1 MARPRAHRWVERSV
15 QGSVQGSAA
24 IIEKTR
30 PQPVKRSAERKV
42 TGRPRNAWIFF
53 GVPLRIQYNGV
64 GMSNNSYLEEVIQQ
78 QQQVGQ
84 ELRKRKVAPPPASHA
99 PSGPQSPGPD
109 RAGGAGGSGNG
120 VDVRITGFW
129 RFQTVIVPPNAWV
142 VHTRRGHAEPLHL
155 GLGISFSFDPMRDSY
170 LVAPA
175 TMQTLAI
182 NARCICAERQG
193 ILVQAYVQW
202 IVEDFKAAY
211 RKLDF
216 SDVDDPMRIVNVQL
230 REQAEAS
237 IKDKVAALSIDEV
250 LADRRPI
257 IEELTARLR
266 AVAEGQGLKIV
277 QVQIKEAVVSSTS
290 VWENLQKPFREEM
303 ARLARMAELDRERA
317 VMEREV
323 KDNTEAERARIL
335 ASSDTQRLKRLQE
348 VELQKSRGELEAVRV
363 IAELQEIEAQRQVD
377 AARAEA
383 ALAAHKRVLEQKQVD
398 HEAQLNRERLTL
410 VLDTDKKKLENDI
423 SSARLDELLVR
434 SLPQI
439 ANALPRAQKSE
450 TVTIS
455 GEGGD
460 PGVAAIAGLVKSVR
474 ALLQKPEA

>member
-1 MARPRAHRWVERSV
+1 
-15 QGSVQGSAA
+15 
-24 IIEKTR
+24 
-30 PQPVKRSAERKV
+30 
-42 TGRPRNAWIFF
+42 
-53 GVPLRIQYNGV
+53 
-64 GMSNNSYLEEVIQQ
+64 MSSNSYMEEVIQQ

-84 ELRKRKVAPPPASHA
+84 ELRKRKMAPAQAVARSSQRLAI
-99 PSGPQSPGPD
+99 GGGGGG
-109 RAGGAGGSGNG
+109 GGADDSGSTGNG
-120 VDVRITGFW
+120 VDVRVTGFW

-142 VHTRRGHAEPLHL
+142 VHTRRGHTEPLHL
-155 GLGISFSFDPMRDSY
+155 GLGVSFSFDPMRDSY

-182 NARCICAERQG
+182 NARCICSERQG

-211 RKLDF
+211 QKLDF

-237 IKDKVAALSIDEV
+237 IKDKVASLSIDEV

-335 ASSDTQRLKRLQE
+335 ASSDTQRLQRLQE

-363 IAELQEIEAQRQVD
+363 KAELQEIDAQRQVD
-377 AARAEA
+377 AARADAE
-383 ALAAHKRVLEQKQVD
+383 LAAHKRLLEKKQVD
-398 HEAQLNRERLTL
+398 HEAQLHRERLTL
-410 VLDTDKKKLENDI
+410 ALDTDKKKLENDV
-423 SSARLDELLVR
+423 SAARLDELLVR

-474 ALLQKPEA
+474 ALLQKPDSA